1 MTAASTGVAREV
13 EAAGASWWSARVPGD
28 SDRAEAVVVVR
39 SAYRL
44 DGAHVRLA
52 PDDPALTDWVTR
64 AEISEDG
71 DVQAVHLADHVAPR
85 APLLWY
91 VEVRETM
98 AQPPALNL
106 VAFAAPG
113 VPAGTIVPGG
123 DFGVLP
129 VSSPDQAGALRWYPA
144 SGEVDQVYVQPR
156 WRRRGV
162 GTALLHTAETLAIAR
177 EWPRLWADG
186 QRTELG
192 ERFRHGAAWA
202 HRAAELTHLAPP
214 MTPGC

>member
-1 MTAASTGVAREV
+1 MTTTERGAAT
-13 EAAGASWWSARVPGD
+13 WWSARVPGD
-28 SDRAEAVVVVR
+28 GERAEAVVVVR
-39 SAYRL
+39 SASRP
-44 DGAHVRLA
+44 DGAHVHLA
-52 PDDPALTDWVTR
+52 ADDPALAHWMSR
-64 AEISEDG
+64 AEIGEDG
-71 DVQAVHLADHVAPR
+71 AVQAVHLADSVAPR

-91 VEVRETM
+91 VEVRETA

-113 VPAGTIVPGG
+113 VPAGTIVPGV

-144 SGEVDQVYVQPR
+144 TGEVDQVYVQPQ
-156 WRRRGV
+156 WRRRGI
-162 GTALLHTAETLAIAR
+162 GTSLLHAAETLAIAR
-177 EWPRLWADG
+177 RWPRLWADG

-192 ERFRHGAAWA
+192 EQFRRSAAWA

-214 MTPGC
+214 MTPGR